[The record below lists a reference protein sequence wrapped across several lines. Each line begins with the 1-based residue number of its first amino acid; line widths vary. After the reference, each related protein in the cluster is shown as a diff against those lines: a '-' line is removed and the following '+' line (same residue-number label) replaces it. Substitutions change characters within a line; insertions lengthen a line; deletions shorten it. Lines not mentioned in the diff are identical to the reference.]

1 MAVPSGPDL
10 TDVVA
15 VMAPENRRALEYIV
29 TSAIRTNEADRQRAM
44 AKLTAPSVANLDR
57 IIEYVPPLCMT
68 IYRSN
73 VGYSTLV

>member
-1 MAVPSGPDL
+1 MAAPSGPDL

-57 IIEYVPPLCMT
+57 IIEYVHP
-68 IYRSN
+68 Y
-73 VGYSTLV
+73 V